1 MSNWENDEAL
11 EEWFDQF
18 VEHLKSL
25 RRDSIK
31 ILNLARYRQLIT
43 AKKRLLRL
51 LAQDGAEDTVVS
63 VQMNP
68 EMGYGSLRMESP
80 LFLTDRIP
88 FFFAAVATADNME
101 IYSLTD
107 GNLRMGLMFYGM
119 FDRLRTENEPTSDEL
134 CMTQEE

>member
-31 ILNLARYRQLIT
+31 ILNLSRYRQLIM
-43 AKKRLLRL
+43 AKKRLLCL
-51 LAQDGAEDTVVS
+51 LSQDGAEDTVVS

-68 EMGYGSLRMESP
+68 EMGYGALRMEAP
-80 LFLTDRIP
+80 IFLTERIP
-88 FFFAAVATADNME
+88 SFFAAVATADNME
-101 IYSLTD
+101 IYPLTD
-107 GNLRMGLMFYGM
+107 GTLRMALMFYGM
-119 FDRLRTENEPTSDEL
+119 FDRLGADNEPPSDEL